1 MRELCVRTAEDGAI
15 LSVPNAINAITTYV
29 LLEQEAWFEKEVAF
43 VRRCIRPGMTAIDIG
58 ANLGVYSIPMARQ
71 AGLTGAVYAYE
82 PTSETRTFL
91 NRSAVLNGCANLHI
105 IPAAVSNQEGE
116 AHLVFGT
123 SSELNALGASGS
135 GERVRLTT
143 LDHEDATRQ
152 WSSPDFIKIDAEGEE
167 QRILQGGSRFFA
179 RHSPLVMFEIQAGTT
194 VNHHLRHDFSTMGYS
209 LYRLLAGEPV
219 LVPDSPDAPN
229 DGFELN
235 LFAAKADRAT
245 KLAAAGL
252 LAEKVPT
259 WQPDAAARRE
269 ALQLIGRHPFGAS
282 LVAVHADGASLDPQF
297 RDGLAAYNVWRTAER
312 PLDVRCA
319 ALNFAFSTL
328 QGICR
333 THPSL
338 PRLSTLARVAREAGQ
353 RLVCVNTL
361 AQLFDRLSKGDVQ
374 IQEPFWP
381 ACSRFDAIDP
391 GEDKGAWF
399 VCSACEGFERARSF
413 SSIFAVSKLD
423 LKSLCTNPFASA
435 EMERRWILQLAL
447 AGKLPKVPARLRAP
461 AADHVN
467 ADIWSTGGVPNTAGN
482 A

>member
-1 MRELCVRTAEDGAI
+1 
-15 LSVPNAINAITTYV
+15 
-29 LLEQEAWFEKEVAF
+29 
-43 VRRCIRPGMTAIDIG
+43 
-58 ANLGVYSIPMARQ
+58 
-71 AGLTGAVYAYE
+71 
-82 PTSETRTFL
+82 
-91 NRSAVLNGCANLHI
+91 
-105 IPAAVSNQEGE
+105 
-116 AHLVFGT
+116 
-123 SSELNALGASGS
+123 
-135 GERVRLTT
+135 
-143 LDHEDATRQ
+143 
-152 WSSPDFIKIDAEGEE
+152 
-167 QRILQGGSRFFA
+167 
-179 RHSPLVMFEIQAGTT
+179 
-194 VNHHLRHDFSTMGYS
+194 
-209 LYRLLAGEPV
+209 
-219 LVPDSPDAPN
+219 
-229 DGFELN
+229 
-235 LFAAKADRAT
+235 
-245 KLAAAGL
+245 

-269 ALQLIGRHPFGAS
+269 ALQLIGRHPFGTS
-282 LVAVHADGASLDPQF
+282 LMAVHAGGASLDPQF

>member
-15 LSVPNAINAITTYV
+15 FCVPNSIKAITTYV

-43 VRRCIRPGMTAIDIG
+43 VRRWIKPGMTAIDIG

-82 PTSETRTFL
+82 PTSATRTLL
-91 NRSAVLNGCANLHI
+91 NRSAALNGCANLHVV
-105 IPAAVSNQEGE
+105 PAAVSNQEGE
-116 AHLVFGT
+116 AHLAFGV
-123 SSELNALGASGS
+123 SSELNALGGSGS

-179 RHSPLVMFEIQAGTT
+179 QHSPLVMFEIQAGTT
-194 VNHHLRHDFSTMGYS
+194 INHHLRHDFSTMGYS
-209 LYRLLAGEPV
+209 LYRLLAGQPV
-219 LVPDSPDAPN
+219 LVPDSRDAPI

-235 LFAAKADRAT
+235 LFAAKADRAA
-245 KLAAAGL
+245 KLAADGL
-252 LAEKVPT
+252 LAEQVPT
-259 WQPDAAARRE
+259 WRPDAAARQQ
-269 ALQLIGRHPFGAS
+269 ALQLIRRHPFGAS
-282 LVAVHADGASLDPQF
+282 LVAVYADGASLDPKY
-297 RDGLAAYNVWRTAER
+297 RDSLAAYNVWRTAEW
-312 PLDVRCA
+312 PLDLRCA

-328 QGICR
+328 QSICR

-338 PRLSTLARVAREAGQ
+338 PRLSTLARVAREVGQ
-353 RLVCVNTL
+353 RVACVNAL
-361 AQLFDRLSKGDVQ
+361 AQLLDRLNKGDVQ
-374 IQEPFWP
+374 VQEPFWP

-391 GEDKGAWF
+391 GGDKGAWF
-399 VCSACEGFERARSF
+399 VCSAYEAFERARTF
-413 SSIFAVSKLD
+413 SSIFAASKLD
-423 LKSLCTNPFASA
+423 LKALATNPFASA

-447 AGKLPKVPARLRAP
+447 AGQLPKVPARLCSP

-467 ADIWSTGGVPNTAGN
+467 AEIWSAGGVPNTLAN
-482 A
+482 S